1 MKTFAC
7 LMMAGLLMLAPPI
20 MAGDVHHA
28 TYKSDSNHRGD
39 HGVRVK
45 SFSCWE
51 VDNARYK
58 LDDGSIIMTNLDDRD
73 ESVVITEDYELF
85 VNDRQVRLDR
95 EQQAL
100 VREYHEL
107 TYEIVGEAKVMAK
120 EGVKIGLKGAKL
132 GLKAIGGVLKMLM
145 TSYDEDEFEADMER
159 EGEKL
164 EAMGE
169 VLEAKGELIE
179 KKADRLEEV
188 HDELIEDIPEL
199 RELDWLRY

>member
-7 LMMAGLLMLAPPI
+7 LLMAGLLMLAPPI
-20 MAGDVHHA
+20 LAGESHHV
-28 TYKSDSNHRGD
+28 TYKSDNNHHND

-45 SFSCWE
+45 SFNCWE

-58 LDDGSIIMTNLDDRD
+58 LDDGSILMTNLDDRD
-73 ESVVITEDYELF
+73 ESVVITEDYDLF
-85 VNDRQVRLDR
+85 VNDEQVRLDR

-107 TYEIVGEAKVMAK
+107 TYEIVDDAKLMAK
-120 EGVKIGLKGAKL
+120 EGIKIGLKGAKL
-132 GLKAIGGVLKMLM
+132 GLKAVGGVLKMLM

-159 EGEKL
+159 EGEKI

-169 VLEAKGELIE
+169 VLEAKGEVIE
-179 KKADRLEEV
+179 KKAERLEEV
-188 HDELIEDIPEL
+188 GEELIEEIPEL